1 MKLLLMF
8 AVIVGTFT
16 IPNFANASSAAMALP
31 DCLGKPV
38 TEPKEYVFAC
48 GDGNA
53 SIENVSWW

>member
-1 MKLLLMF
+1 MF